1 MNFVTC
7 EGSAMKGVFEK
18 KDYFVLYGV
27 SIQGF
32 RGYPPMFHTHGE
44 LIMVT
49 KGNIN
54 ICVDGKTYNLREGE
68 MTIVFPYL
76 THSYEDAPDADALLI
91 LFDPLAT
98 AFDNTFLTKKP
109 KKHYTDGS
117 AYYHMLNRAVSLIN
131 SGKIKTAMGYINA
144 VIGEF
149 LETTPTEEADNTSE
163 DAVTKILTYCAEHF
177 TESITIKSVSDAL
190 YLSPS
195 YVSKIFSQKLRYGF
209 REYINA
215 LRINM
220 ARSLLKNPEK
230 RITDIM
236 LSCGFVNQSSFNRV
250 FRDIC
255 GISPKEYRNTVIR

>member
-1 MNFVTC
+1 
-7 EGSAMKGVFEK
+7 MKAVFEK
-18 KDYFVLYGV
+18 KDYFELHGWHI
-27 SIQGF
+27 SGF

-44 LIMVT
+44 LIYVE
-49 KGNIN
+49 KGCVN
-54 ICVDGKTYNLREGE
+54 ICVSGESHVLHEGE
-68 MTIVFPYL
+68 MSIVFPYL
-76 THSYEDAPDADALLI
+76 THSYEDAPDAEVLLI

-109 KKHYTDGS
+109 NVYYTDGS
-117 AYYHMLNRAVSLIN
+117 AYYPMLNRAVTLMEN
-131 SGKIKTAMGYINA
+131 EKFKTAMGYINA

-149 LETTPTEEADNTSE
+149 LETVTLEEADNASE
-163 DAVTKILTYCAEHF
+163 DAVTRILIYCAEHF
-177 TESITIKSVSDAL
+177 TENITISSVAEAM

-195 YVSKIFSQKLRYGF
+195 YVSKIFSQKLKYGF

-220 ARSLLKNPEK
+220 AMSLLKNPEK

-236 LSCGFVNQSSFNRV
+236 IACGIANQSSFNRV

-255 GISPKEYRNTVIR
+255 GISPKDYRKSLNQ

>member
-1 MNFVTC
+1 
-7 EGSAMKGVFEK
+7 MKGVFEK
-18 KDYFVLYGV
+18 KDYFVLHGL
-27 SIQGF
+27 SIRGF

-44 LIMVT
+44 LIYVI
-49 KGNIN
+49 KGSVN
-54 ICVDGKTYNLREGE
+54 ICVDGKTHVLQEGE
-68 MTIVFPYL
+68 MSVVFPYL
-76 THSYEDAPDADALLI
+76 THSYDDAPDADALII

-109 KKHYTDGS
+109 VRHHTDGR
-117 AYYHMLNRAVSLIN
+117 AYYHMLNRAVALMN
-131 SGKIKTAMGYINA
+131 HGKIKTALGYINA

-149 LETTPTEEADNTSE
+149 LEITSMEAVDNTTE
-163 DAVTKILTYCAEHF
+163 DAVVKILTYCAEHF
-177 TESITIKSVSDAL
+177 TENVTIKSVSEAL

-236 LSCGFVNQSSFNRV
+236 LLCGFVNQSSFNRV

-255 GISPKEYRNTVIR
+255 GITPKDYRKAILN

>member
-1 MNFVTC
+1 
-7 EGSAMKGVFEK
+7 MKGVFEK
-18 KDYFVLYGV
+18 KDYFVLHGLCAR
-27 SIQGF
+27 GF

-44 LIMVT
+44 LIFVI
-49 KGNIN
+49 KGSIN
-54 ICVDGKTYNLREGE
+54 ICVDGKTHVLQAGE
-68 MTIVFPYL
+68 MSVVFPYS
-76 THSYEDAPDADALLI
+76 THSYDDAPDADALII

-109 KKHYTDGS
+109 VLYYTDGE
-117 AYYHMLNRAVSLIN
+117 AFYHMLNRAVALMN
-131 SGKIKTAMGYINA
+131 DGKIKTAMGYINA

-149 LETTPTEEADNTSE
+149 LETTPLEDVDNTSE
-163 DAVTKILTYCAEHF
+163 DTVVKILTYCAEHF
-177 TESITIKSVSDAL
+177 AENITIKSVSEAL

-220 ARSLLKNPEK
+220 AKSLLKNPEK

-250 FRDIC
+250 FREIC
-255 GISPKEYRNTVIR
+255 GTSPKDYRKTVLN

>member
-1 MNFVTC
+1 
-7 EGSAMKGVFEK
+7 MKGVFEK
-18 KDYFVLYGV
+18 KDYFELHGV
-27 SIQGF
+27 KVSGF
-32 RGYPPMFHTHGE
+32 HGYPPMFHTHGE
-44 LIMVT
+44 LIYVL
-49 KGNIN
+49 KGSIR
-54 ICVDGKTYNLREGE
+54 ISVDGDSYLLREGE

-76 THSYEDAPDADALLI
+76 THSYDDAPEADALI
-91 LFDPLAT
+91 VLFDPIAT

-109 KKHYTDGS
+109 VRHHINGAVFRD
-117 AYYHMLNRAVSLIN
+117 MLCRAIELLN

-149 LETTPTEEADNTSE
+149 LEMTDMEDSDNSAE
-163 DAVTKILTYCAEHF
+163 DTVTKILTYCSEHF
-177 TESITIKSVSDAL
+177 TENITIKSISEAL

-236 LSCGFVNQSSFNRV
+236 LSCGFANQSSFNRV
-250 FRDIC
+250 FREIC
-255 GISPKEYRNTVIR
+255 GVSPKAYRRTVLN